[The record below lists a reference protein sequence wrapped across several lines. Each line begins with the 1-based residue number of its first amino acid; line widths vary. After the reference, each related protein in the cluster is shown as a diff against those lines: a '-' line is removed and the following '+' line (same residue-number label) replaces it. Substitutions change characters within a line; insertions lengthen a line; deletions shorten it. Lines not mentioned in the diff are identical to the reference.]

1 MAERTKLLIDRSHVA
16 ETAVNAEI
24 DMGQQVRLGDD
35 HDTGS
40 PEHVVMHRR
49 RLRWRRASR
58 RLLRS
63 GLGGEVKNTFCLVK
77 NGQAIPP

>member
-1 MAERTKLLIDRSHVA
+1 MAERTKHLIDSSHVA

-40 PEHVVMHRR
+40 PEYVRVFQ
-49 RLRWRRASR
+49 RLVIAFGDREHND
-58 RLLRS
+58 
-63 GLGGEVKNTFCLVK
+63 LGALAE
-77 NGQAIPP
+77 IE